1 MYQRNIKAYKAASL
15 EAELSVAD
23 PHRVIQLLMQGF
35 LERLAKAKG
44 AIERKDYEQKSML
57 ISSATAILN
66 GLQDSLDMELGGITN
81 DLYGLYAYMKD
92 RLLDASVNM
101 DIAAIDEVI
110 GLMLPI
116 KSAWDQVPEEEKQ
129 KAYAM
134 RRERGELS

>member
-1 MYQRNIKAYKAASL
+1 
-15 EAELSVAD
+15 
-23 PHRVIQLLMQGF
+23 
-35 LERLAKAKG
+35 
-44 AIERKDYEQKSML
+44 QKSML